1 MCGLGLPL
9 APARAGSR
17 SRPGE
22 SCRCCSAVCAA
33 AYARIAASP
42 LLLAHARYPLMS
54 SPSTIATIVL
64 CLHGIG
70 MLAALH
76 AIMTVRTAPG
86 AIAWAGSLVLMPYL
100 ALVPYLIF
108 GRSRFAGYVSARR
121 FNTDRLREL
130 TAGMQAGERE
140 ARRASV
146 VAEPPLAAMRALP
159 GLTGVPCLA
168 NNDVRLLINGQAAFE
183 AIFAAIAQARE
194 VVMVQFFIVHDD
206 GLGRRLLELLC
217 ERAAAG
223 VQVYFLYDSIGCHA
237 LPRHYVQ
244 ALMAAGVRARAFAT
258 RRGFVNRF
266 QLNFRNH
273 RKLVVVDGEQAF
285 TGGLNVG
292 DEYLG
297 KRPPLAPWRDTHIA
311 VRGPVVLDLQ
321 MAFAEDWYWAARE
334 VPRLLPPPPGPA
346 GAIVCQLVPSGPA
359 DPQETCSLFFVEAIQ
374 SARRRVWITTPYFVP
389 DEAVFAVLRLAV
401 LRGVDVRILIP
412 SRPDHQ
418 VVYAASKLY
427 AYQAVRAGV
436 KIYRYQP
443 GFLHQKV
450 ILVDDVAAAV
460 GSANL
465 DNRSFRLNF
474 ELMLLT
480 ADRGFAAEVETMLE
494 ADFAQARQIDK
505 EEYQRSPAL
514 LRVATHVASL
524 FAPIL

>member
-1 MCGLGLPL
+1 ML
-9 APARAGSR
+9 
-17 SRPGE
+17 
-22 SCRCCSAVCAA
+22 
-33 AYARIAASP
+33 
-42 LLLAHARYPLMS
+42 
-54 SPSTIATIVL
+54 SPSTIAIVVL
-64 CLHGIG
+64 CFHAVG

-76 AIMTVRTAPG
+76 AVMTVRTAPG
-86 AIAWAGSLVLMPYL
+86 AIAWAGSLVMMPYV
-100 ALVPYLIF
+100 ALVPYLIL

-121 FNTDRLREL
+121 FNTDRIREL
-130 TAGMQAGERE
+130 TDDMRADERE

-146 VAEPPLAAMRALP
+146 VPVPPLAGMHALP
-159 GLTGVPCLA
+159 SLTGVPCLA
-168 NNDVRLLINGQAAFE
+168 NNDVRLLINGQATFD

-206 GLGRRLLELLC
+206 DLGQRLLQLLR

-223 VQVYFLYDSIGCHA
+223 VRVYFLYDSIGCHA
-237 LPRHYVQ
+237 LPRHYVR
-244 ALMAAGVRARAFAT
+244 ALSEAGVRARAFAT

-266 QLNFRNH
+266 QINFRNH
-273 RKLVVVDGEQAF
+273 RKLVVVDGAHAF

-292 DEYLG
+292 DEYMG
-297 KRPPLAPWRDTHIA
+297 KHPPLAPWRDTHIA
-311 VRGPVVLDLQ
+311 VRGAVVLDLQ

-334 VPRLLPPPPGPA
+334 VPRLLMPPPEPA
-346 GAIVCQLVPSGPA
+346 GSMICQLVPSGPA

-374 SARRRVWITTPYFVP
+374 SARRRLWITTPYFVP

-412 SRPDHQ
+412 SRPDHL

-427 AYQAVRAGV
+427 AYQAIRAGV

-474 ELMLLT
+474 ELMLMT
-480 ADRGFAAEVETMLE
+480 ADRRFAADVESMLD
-494 ADFAQARQIDK
+494 ADFAQATRIGE
-505 EEYQRSPAL
+505 EEYLESPAL
-514 LRVATHVASL
+514 QRVAMHVASL